1 MALLAER
8 LKSLTGIQN
17 LEELEEDTSI
27 TDDDGNT
34 APGLVTSWFDSA
46 AKDVINVL
54 PPQTLYVMGESVI
67 FTSIANSFPDTFSI
81 DTSTSVPQSRIL
93 SVTRGDGLAGVPH
106 ECREVD
112 ASKKGYVS
120 NDNYM
125 YSATAESPVFY
136 RENGKIHIR
145 PIIPENSGSFAEI
158 VYVKY
163 PEVLPFNLGFI
174 RKFPDEI
181 ENLVVL
187 KASVYGK
194 FYQIGLANTEEDL
207 EVAASHTNHM
217 SALNQEYTMCLQNY
231 LSGYQLNAKEQGV
244 VNDS

>member
-1 MALLAER
+1 MQRLLDCIIDLERTCLPRIPKTRLNRRSRNLRRSQRDALARIGLSTAAAPMSGELTTCIAYMCPWAHACDTATMRPAVVPER
-8 LKSLTGIQN
+8 
-17 LEELEEDTSI
+17 
-27 TDDDGNT
+27 
-34 APGLVTSWFDSA
+34 
-46 AKDVINVL
+46 
-54 PPQTLYVMGESVI
+54 
-67 FTSIANSFPDTFSI
+67 
-81 DTSTSVPQSRIL
+81 R
-93 SVTRGDGLAGVPH
+93 
-106 ECREVD
+106 C
-112 ASKKGYVS
+112 
-120 NDNYM
+120 
-125 YSATAESPVFY
+125 
-136 RENGKIHIR
+136 
-145 PIIPENSGSFAEI
+145 
-158 VYVKY
+158 
-163 PEVLPFNLGFI
+163 I

>member
-1 MALLAER
+1 MASLADR
-8 LKSLTGIQN
+8 LKSFTGIQD
-17 LEELEEDTSI
+17 L
-27 TDDDGNT
+27 DGIESLAT
-34 APGLVTSWFDSA
+34 TWFDSA

-54 PPQTLYVMGESVI
+54 PPQVLYITGESEI
-67 FTSIANSFPDTFSI
+67 LLSFEHGGPSN
-81 DTSTSVPQSRIL
+81 TSTSVPQSRIL
-93 SVTRGDGLAGVPH
+93 NVTRKKSTNDVAH
-106 ECREVD
+106 ECREID
-112 ASKKGYVS
+112 AVKKGYAS
-120 NDNYM
+120 FNDYM
-125 YSATAESPVFY
+125 YSATNESPVFY
-136 RENGKIHIR
+136 RENNKIFIL
-145 PIIPENSGSFAEI
+145 PLLNVSNNSINGAAEI

-163 PEVLPFNLGFI
+163 PSVNITEDFI
-174 RKFPDEI
+174 SKFPDEI

-194 FYQIGLANTEEDL
+194 FYQIGLANAEEDL

>member
-17 LEELEEDTSI
+17 LEELEEDTII
-27 TDDDGNT
+27 TDNDGNT

-54 PPQTLYVMGESVI
+54 PPQTLYVMGESEIVQG
-67 FTSIANSFPDTFSI
+67 TFFDGPS
-81 DTSTSVPQSRIL
+81 DSSSSVPQSRIL
-93 SVTRGDGLAGVPH
+93 SVRRTQIAGQTVAH
-106 ECREVD
+106 ECREID
-112 ASKKGYVS
+112 ASKKGYAKV
-120 NDNYM
+120 NDYM
-125 YSATAESPVFY
+125 YSATNESPVFY
-136 RENGKIHIR
+136 RENGKIFIL
-145 PIIPENSGSFAEI
+145 PTLTGNNNSDKGIVEI

>member
-17 LEELEEDTSI
+17 LEELEQDTIIEDN
-27 TDDDGNT
+27 DGNT

-54 PPQTLYVMGESVI
+54 PPQTLYVMGESEI
-67 FTSIANSFPDTFSI
+67 LIAPGLGGPSETF
-81 DTSTSVPQSRIL
+81 TSVPQSRIL
-93 SVTRGDGLAGVPH
+93 SVFRKDGVSGVIH
-106 ECREVD
+106 ECREID
-112 ASKKGYVS
+112 ASKKGYAIA
-120 NDNYM
+120 NDYM
-125 YSATAESPVFY
+125 YSATKESPIFY
-136 RENGKIHIR
+136 RENGKIFVKPEIGTIDADIVE
-145 PIIPENSGSFAEI
+145 II
-158 VYVKY
+158 YVKY

>member
-1 MALLAER
+1 MASLADR
-8 LKSLTGIQN
+8 LKSFTGIQ
-17 LEELEEDTSI
+17 DI
-27 TDDDGNT
+27 DGIES
-34 APGLVTSWFDSA
+34 LVTTWFYSA

-54 PPQTLYVMGESVI
+54 PPQVLYITGESEFLVSPE
-67 FTSIANSFPDTFSI
+67 FGGPS

-93 SVTRGDGLAGVPH
+93 SVTRKKSTNDVAH
-106 ECREVD
+106 ECREID
-112 ASKKGYVS
+112 AVKKGYANF
-120 NDNYM
+120 NDYM
-125 YSATAESPVFY
+125 YSATNESPVFY
-136 RENGKIHIR
+136 RENNKIFVLPKLIDTY
-145 PIIPENSGSFAEI
+145 NSSDGIVEI

-163 PEVLPFNLGFI
+163 PNVNITQSFI
-174 RKFPDEI
+174 SKFPDEI

-194 FYQIGLANTEEDL
+194 FYQIGLANAEEDL